1 MPDLLSE
8 LPTPIRAELCRRG
21 MSQRDLTEKTGTYS
35 STITRLVRGQGMCD
49 VATFVRLVAWLRM
62 APEEVA
68 WLRMAPE
75 EFADEL
81 AAKAYQRGRDDCA
94 AQIQAVL
101 YPNDT
106 NINIEEK
113 S

>member
-21 MSQRDLTEKTGTYS
+21 MSQRDLAEEIGTYS

-49 VATFVRLVAWLRM
+49 VATFVRL
-62 APEEVA
+62 VA

>member
-8 LPTPIRAELCRRG
+8 LSTLIRAELSRRG
-21 MSQRDLTEKTGTYS
+21 MLQSDLAQEVGAS
-35 STITRLVRGQGMCD
+35 PSAVTRLIHRKGLCD
-49 VATFVRLVAWLRM
+49 VATFVRLA
-62 APEEVA
+62 A

-81 AAKAYQRGRDDCA
+81 VAKAYQRGRDDCA

-106 NINIEEK
+106 RTGD
-113 S
+113 

>member
-8 LPTPIRAELCRRG
+8 LPALIRAELARRG
-21 MSQRDLTEKTGTYS
+21 MSQRDLARDIDTHS
-35 STITRLVRGQGMCD
+35 STITRLIRGQGMCD
-49 VATFVRLVAWLRM
+49 VATFVRLA
-62 APEEVA
+62 A

-81 AAKAYQRGRDDCA
+81 VAKAYQRGRDDCA
-94 AQIQAVL
+94 AQMQAVL
-101 YPNDT
+101 YPNNT
-106 NINIEEK
+106 PEER